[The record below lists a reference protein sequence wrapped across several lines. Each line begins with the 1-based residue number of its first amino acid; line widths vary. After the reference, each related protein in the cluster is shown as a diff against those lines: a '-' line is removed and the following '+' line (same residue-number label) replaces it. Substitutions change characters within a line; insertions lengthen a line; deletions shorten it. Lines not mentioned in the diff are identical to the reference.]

1 MKQFFRLLLSFAPWL
16 AFLFLSGHTLASLRI
31 SIVVAAAITILMAMT
46 GLHRGAVLY
55 AGYLFFSFALVFV
68 VWNQNMWVIQRL
80 GILAN
85 GTLYATTLLTMILG
99 KPFTADYAKV
109 EVSPDIWD
117 SGGFIRSCYMT
128 TSVWSL
134 VFLLNLLAA
143 IISYYD
149 KGIERTHV
157 EIFNYSVLLSGVIYT
172 CAYTR
177 IRRRHAVTPAATQQ
191 DCTYHQCQ

>member
-1 MKQFFRLLLSFAPWL
+1 
-16 AFLFLSGHTLASLRI
+16 
-31 SIVVAAAITILMAMT
+31 MARVPLPV
-46 GLHRGAVLY
+46 GAYPRKRADLHRRRRRTYDSYGRDGPVLY
-55 AGYLFFSFALVFV
+55 AGYLFFGFALISI
-68 VWNQNMWVIQRL
+68 VWKENMWVIQRL

-99 KPFTADYAKV
+99 KPFTADYAKADV
-109 EVSPDIWD
+109 PPEMWQ

-149 KGIERTHV
+149 KRLVRSHV

-172 CAYTR
+172 CTYTR
-177 IRRRHAVTPAATQQ
+177 IKRRRALTQDATRRAAPASHAP
-191 DCTYHQCQ
+191 